1 MLVIQKI
8 SQHYDPEQDRIGL
21 TAQNAEGRII
31 LLWLT
36 QRLANRLAA
45 ALVGWLNEELK
56 SMAPGQS
63 VFSLHAWEQ
72 SAARAQMKPGRPV
85 VPALAQ
91 GEALLHAVDLARGP
105 NGYTL
110 TFKWGSAG
118 AARLM
123 LNSTELRQW
132 LIILHRLFDAAEWSK
147 HAWPE
152 WFAAGVESSA
162 PSTTQ
167 HVLH

>member
-1 MLVIQKI
+1 MFMIQKI
-8 SQHYDPEQDRIGL
+8 TQRYDPEQDRIGL
-21 TAQNAEGRII
+21 TAQSAKDQVL

-36 QRLANRLAA
+36 QRLANRLAG
-45 ALVGWLNEELK
+45 ALTRWLDEELK
-56 SMAPGQS
+56 TIASGRS

-85 VPALAQ
+85 DPAAAQ
-91 GEALLHAVDLARGP
+91 SEALVNAVDLARGP

-118 AARLM
+118 AARLT
-123 LNSTELRQW
+123 LTATELRQW
-132 LIILHRLFDAAEWSK
+132 LGILYRQFDTAGWPK
-147 HAWPE
+147 HAWPK
-152 WFAAGVESSA
+152 WFAAGAGSGA
-162 PSTTQ
+162 PSTMH